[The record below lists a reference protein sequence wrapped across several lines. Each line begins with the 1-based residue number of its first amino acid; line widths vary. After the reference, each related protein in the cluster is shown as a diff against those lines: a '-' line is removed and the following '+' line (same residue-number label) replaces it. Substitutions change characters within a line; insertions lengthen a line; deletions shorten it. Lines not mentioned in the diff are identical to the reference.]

1 MSQKLRPK
9 PELEHL
15 LDEAAQLEAMAE
27 QEMQQEPTYREH
39 ADLSYKLDIPRDVD
53 GLVKLLEEQKKLEEH
68 LNNLNGKEYEGW
80 LPGLYAFAGG
90 AIAAVSGLASTIY
103 YLLHN
108 RPVGEAYAAA
118 ILIGGSILTTA
129 VVFTGDYYGRKL
141 GQRIQGKSS
150 KKKRFDQEK
159 ADQLQIKQNELLVVE
174 KKLSHYEKSYNL
186 GDIALVDD
194 HELGY
199 SLGKVIQN
207 SKEELV
213 LRRTYHKLNRNALE
227 AVDNRRWEEYSEEKP
242 IANIISILK
251 PSTQLSA
258 DDLRYIDEKT
268 PILCVPSE
276 AYRPPSWSASYGFV
290 DNKRTDDIFR
300 LHTIRNF
307 QGPGEDW
314 FKFSQVQE
322 GKINAYLLVPEI
334 NQRI

>member
-1 MSQKLRPK
+1 MMPEPK
-9 PELEHL
+9 PKLEQLVEAQDQEAELDL
-15 LDEAAQLEAMAE
+15 AALE
-27 QEMQQEPTYREH
+27 EMESQPEPTYREN

-53 GLVKLLEEQKKLEEH
+53 GLVKLLEEKKEIQESVNKIETSDFEVSVNVILFSAH
-68 LNNLNGKEYEGW
+68 AGMI
-80 LPGLYAFAGG
+80 PGLITALYGLYQPSVELCFAGWVV
-90 AIAAVSGLASTIY
+90 AIVGGVGGGLWYS
-103 YLLHN
+103 
-108 RPVGEAYAAA
+108 
-118 ILIGGSILTTA
+118 
-129 VVFTGDYYGRKL
+129 DYHTN
-141 GQRIQGKSS
+141 KSS
-150 KKKRFDQEK
+150 KRKKFDQEK

-174 KKLSHYEKSYNL
+174 KKLSCYEKSYNL
-186 GDIALVDD
+186 DDIALVED
-194 HELGY
+194 HGLGY

-227 AVDNRRWEEYSEEKP
+227 AVDNRRWEGYSEEKP

-276 AYRPPSWSASYGFV
+276 ADRPPLWSTSYGFV

-334 NQRI
+334 KQRI